1 MAVLE
6 NLADW
11 IRNLLSP
18 EHFRY
23 WLIILF
29 TVAFVESS
37 IFPTQLLFMMPPD
50 VPLLIFAIAKPESA
64 LLFGLVCTVAS
75 VMGASLAYF
84 LGKRAGR
91 RLLKKFIT
99 EDKLAAVDKLY
110 EKYGVAAV
118 GIAGFTPLPYIVFTW
133 TAGAFRL
140 DFRRFVL
147 ISLLS
152 RGARFFAEAILC
164 KLWGEEFKS
173 FFQQHFN
180 AATLAIAAAAVLVA
194 LLVRHVIG
202 KRRKAREQ
210 A

>member
-23 WLIILF
+23 WLMILF

-75 VMGASLAYF
+75 VLGASLAYL

-140 DFRRFVL
+140 VFRRFVL

-152 RGARFFAEAILC
+152 
-164 KLWGEEFKS
+164 
-173 FFQQHFN
+173 
-180 AATLAIAAAAVLVA
+180 
-194 LLVRHVIG
+194 
-202 KRRKAREQ
+202 
-210 A
+210 